1 MKPGGSWNY
10 PRSHQ
15 RWHGKPRPDGYRAC
29 TLPARLHSNSG
40 CLLQMMRRMAF
51 LNLLFSKHTHTRTH
65 CLPLSL
71 SLSWSLSNSLSDSCS
86 YSAWRKNLCLCM
98 CWRPS
103 SVEAKATMSP
113 KSQDIST
120 HTLPSSPARLGISTL
135 VYPTLPS
142 SLHHLV
148 VPVHVGLHTMPH
160 ECHLVHQGLWPAPPF
175 LLTLHGDTLPLTLT
189 HHRLLA
195 WPHHPAR
202 EKLWKQE
209 TNNWDGFCQAEGKRK
224 LKQDLK

>member
-1 MKPGGSWNY
+1 MASPGLMGTE
-10 PRSHQ
+10 PVRC
-15 RWHGKPRPDGYRAC
+15 PPDCILTVGVRFKWW
-29 TLPARLHSNSG
+29 G
-40 CLLQMMRRMAF
+40 EW
-51 LNLLFSKHTHTRTH
+51 LFSIYCSQNTHKHAHAH
-65 CLPLSL
+65 CLSL
-71 SLSWSLSNSLSDSCS
+71 SLSVSWSLSNSLSDSCS
-86 YSAWRKNLCLCM
+86 YSAWRKNGCLCM

-142 SLHHLV
+142 SLHHFSS
-148 VPVHVGLHTMPH
+148 PSP
-160 ECHLVHQGLWPAPPF
+160 CWPAHHATWVPPCPPGPVAGTSS
-175 LLTLHGDTLPLTLT
+175 LADPPWGTLPLTLT

-202 EKLWKQE
+202 EKLWKQK
-209 TNNWDGFCQAEGKRK
+209 TNNWDGFCQAKGKRK